1 MKKCGM
7 NSFRKFC
14 IENDTLTKSVFLFY
28 SIDGVAVIGYE
39 NSLDDIWKDEIHLS
53 VTAKF

>member
-7 NSFRKFC
+7 NFFRKFC
-14 IENDTLTKSVFLFY
+14 IENDILTKSVFLFY